1 MADHRMM
8 DTAEEFMGL
17 TGVTSATEARVWLE
31 AANFD
36 FEVAVNMF
44 FSSAGCVSIMS

>member
-1 MADHRMM
+1 MM
-8 DTAEEFMGL
+8 DSIADFMSLTDTKSSEEAQM
-17 TGVTSATEARVWLE
+17 WLE

-44 FSSAGCVSIMS
+44 FSTTGYSFLILILI